1 MSQPQI
7 RLTNISRRLLVLIWL
22 ISNPLAVYSSESE
35 QSIKYDACLR
45 LAETNPIK
53 GYKKGLE
60 WYAANGGL
68 AARHCMAVSI
78 FFGGDNL
85 NGASR
90 LEALERDIP
99 KENIFLRSQILAQ
112 AGQAWLMAGLA
123 DRSSQLLNKA
133 INLNP
138 ENPELYLDRATIS
151 IEQFKYIQALKDLD
165 QAITLDPSLGDAY
178 LYRAY
183 VKRDS
188 KDIAGA
194 LTDINR
200 VLELLPGLPVAVLE
214 RGFLK
219 ELIGDENGARK
230 DWEIIIQQAPKSE
243 ESKAAR
249 IKIISL
255 DEKHSRDRTEKS
267 VNISNGSAL
276 EK

>member
-7 RLTNISRRLLVLIWL
+7 RLTNILWRLLPLIWL
-22 ISNPLAVYSSESE
+22 ILKPLAVYSSESE
-35 QSIKYDACLR
+35 QSIKYDTCLR

-53 GYKKGLE
+53 GYKRGLE
-60 WYAANGGL
+60 WYAANGGV

-99 KENIFLRSQILAQ
+99 IENIFLRSQILAQ
-112 AGQAWLMAGLA
+112 AGQAWFMAGLV
-123 DRSSQLLNKA
+123 DRSSQLLSKA

-138 ENPELYLDRATIS
+138 DNPELYLDRATIR
-151 IEQFKYIQALKDLD
+151 IEQFKYIQALNDLD
-165 QAITLDPSLGDAY
+165 QAIALDPSLGDAY

-200 VLELLPGLPVAVLE
+200 VLELLPGLPVAFLE

-230 DWEIIIQQAPKSE
+230 DWEIIVKQAPKSE

-267 VNISNGSAL
+267 VNISNGSAS

>member
-1 MSQPQI
+1 MLRQWLF
-7 RLTNISRRLLVLIWL
+7 LTWFIL
-22 ISNPLAVYSSESE
+22 NPIAVHSSESE

-60 WYAANGGL
+60 WYAANGGV

-78 FFGGDNL
+78 LFGGDNL

-90 LEALERDIP
+90 LEVLERDIP
-99 KENIFLRSQILAQ
+99 KEKTVLRSQILAQ
-112 AGQAWLMAGLA
+112 AGQALLMEGLV
-123 DRSSQLLNKA
+123 DRSSQLLTKA

-138 ENPELYLDRATIS
+138 ENPELYLDRATIR
-151 IEQFKYIQALKDLD
+151 IERFEYIQALKDLD
-165 QAITLDPSLGDAY
+165 QAIVLDPSFGDAY

-194 LTDINR
+194 LTDINS

-214 RGFLK
+214 RGSLK
-219 ELIGDENGARK
+219 ELIGDKNGARK
-230 DWEIIIQQAPKSE
+230 DWETIIKQAPSSE
-243 ESKAAR
+243 EAKAAR
-249 IKIISL
+249 KKIIGL
-255 DEKHSRDRTEKS
+255 DEKNLIIR
-267 VNISNGSAL
+267 
-276 EK
+276 

>member
-1 MSQPQI
+1 M
-7 RLTNISRRLLVLIWL
+7 
-22 ISNPLAVYSSESE
+22 
-35 QSIKYDACLR
+35 
-45 LAETNPIK
+45 
-53 GYKKGLE
+53 
-60 WYAANGGL
+60 
-68 AARHCMAVSI
+68 
-78 FFGGDNL
+78 
-85 NGASR
+85 
-90 LEALERDIP
+90 
-99 KENIFLRSQILAQ
+99 
-112 AGQAWLMAGLA
+112 
-123 DRSSQLLNKA
+123 
-133 INLNP
+133 
-138 ENPELYLDRATIS
+138 
-151 IEQFKYIQALKDLD
+151 D
-165 QAITLDPSLGDAY
+165 QAIALDPSLGDAY

-230 DWEIIIQQAPKSE
+230 DWEIIIKQAPKSE

-255 DEKHSRDRTEKS
+255 DEKRSRDRTEKS
-267 VNISNGSAL
+267 VNISNGSAS

>member
-1 MSQPQI
+1 MSQTQI
-7 RLTNISRRLLVLIWL
+7 RLTNILWRLILSIWL
-22 ISNPLAVYSSESE
+22 ILNPFGVYSSESE

-53 GYKKGLE
+53 GYKKGLK
-60 WYAANGGL
+60 WYAANGGV
-68 AARHCMAVSI
+68 AARHCMAASI
-78 FFGGDNL
+78 FFSGDNL

-123 DRSSQLLNKA
+123 DRSSQLLTKA

-138 ENPELYLDRATIS
+138 ENPELYLDRATIR
-151 IEQFKYIQALKDLD
+151 IERFEYIQALKDLD
-165 QAITLDPSLGDAY
+165 QAIVLDPSFGDAY

-194 LTDINR
+194 LTDINS

-219 ELIGDENGARK
+219 ESIGDENGARK
-230 DWEIIIQQAPKSE
+230 DWEIIIKQAPKSE
-243 ESKAAR
+243 EAKAAR
-249 IKIISL
+249 IKIIGL
-255 DEKHSRDRTEKS
+255 DEKRAHVRTKKS
-267 VNISNGSAL
+267 VNISNGSAS

>member
-1 MSQPQI
+1 MSQTQI
-7 RLTNISRRLLVLIWL
+7 RLTNTLWRLILSIWLVL
-22 ISNPLAVYSSESE
+22 NPFGVYSSESE

-53 GYKKGLE
+53 GYKKGLK
-60 WYAANGGL
+60 WYAENGGA
-68 AARHCMAVSI
+68 AARHCMAASI
-78 FFGGDNL
+78 FFSGDNL

-123 DRSSQLLNKA
+123 DRSSQLLTKA

-138 ENPELYLDRATIS
+138 ENPELYLDRATIR
-151 IEQFKYIQALKDLD
+151 IERFEYIQALKDLD
-165 QAITLDPSLGDAY
+165 QAIVLDPSFGDAY

-194 LTDINR
+194 LTDINS
-200 VLELLPGLPVAVLE
+200 VLELLPGLPVAILE

-219 ELIGDENGARK
+219 ETIGDKNGARK
-230 DWEIIIQQAPKSE
+230 DWEIIIKQAPTSE
-243 ESKAAR
+243 EAKAAR
-249 IKIISL
+249 IKIIGL
-255 DEKHSRDRTEKS
+255 DEKRAHVRTKKS
-267 VNISNGSAL
+267 VNISNGSAS

>member
-1 MSQPQI
+1 MSQTQI
-7 RLTNISRRLLVLIWL
+7 RLTNILWRLILSIWL
-22 ISNPLAVYSSESE
+22 ILNPFGVYSSESE

-53 GYKKGLE
+53 GYKKGLK
-60 WYAANGGL
+60 WYAANGGV
-68 AARHCMAVSI
+68 AARHCMAASI
-78 FFGGDNL
+78 FFSGDNL

-123 DRSSQLLNKA
+123 DRSSQLLTKA

-138 ENPELYLDRATIS
+138 ENPELYLDRATIR
-151 IEQFKYIQALKDLD
+151 IERFEYIQALKDLD
-165 QAITLDPSLGDAY
+165 QAIVLDPSFGDAY

-219 ELIGDENGARK
+219 ESIGDENGARK
-230 DWEIIIQQAPKSE
+230 DWEIIIKQAPTSE
-243 ESKAAR
+243 EAKAAR
-249 IKIISL
+249 IKIIGL
-255 DEKHSRDRTEKS
+255 DEKRAHVRTKKS
-267 VNISNGSAL
+267 VNISNGSAS

>member
-7 RLTNISRRLLVLIWL
+7 RLTNILWRLLPLIWL
-22 ISNPLAVYSSESE
+22 ILKPLAVYSSESE

-53 GYKKGLE
+53 GYKNGLE
-60 WYAANGGL
+60 WYAANGGV

-78 FFGGDNL
+78 LFGGDNL

-99 KENIFLRSQILAQ
+99 KEKTVLRSKILAQ
-112 AGQAWLMAGLA
+112 AGQALSMGGLV
-123 DRSSQLLNKA
+123 DRSSQLLTKA

-138 ENPELYLDRATIS
+138 ENPELYLDRATVRID
-151 IEQFKYIQALKDLD
+151 QLKYTQALNDLN
-165 QAITLDPSLGDAY
+165 QAITLDPNFGDAY

-183 VKRDS
+183 VKRDI

-194 LTDINR
+194 VTDIKH

-214 RGFLK
+214 RGSLK
-219 ELIGDENGARK
+219 ELIGDKNGARK
-230 DWEIIIQQAPKSE
+230 DWKTIIKQAPASE
-243 ESKAAR
+243 EAKAAR
-249 IKIISL
+249 KKIIEL
-255 DEKHSRDRTEKS
+255 DEKNLIIR
-267 VNISNGSAL
+267 
-276 EK
+276 

>member
-1 MSQPQI
+1 MSQTQI
-7 RLTNISRRLLVLIWL
+7 RLTNILWRLVLSIWL
-22 ISNPLAVYSSESE
+22 ILNPFGVYSSESE

-53 GYKKGLE
+53 GYKKGLK
-60 WYAANGGL
+60 WYAANGGV
-68 AARHCMAVSI
+68 AARHCMAAAI
-78 FFGGDNL
+78 FFSGDNL

-99 KENIFLRSQILAQ
+99 KENIFVRSQILAQ

-123 DRSSQLLNKA
+123 DRSSQLLTKA

-138 ENPELYLDRATIS
+138 ENPELYLDRATIR
-151 IEQFKYIQALKDLD
+151 IERFEYIQALKDLD
-165 QAITLDPSLGDAY
+165 QAIVLDPSFGDAY

-194 LTDINR
+194 LTDINS
-200 VLELLPGLPVAVLE
+200 VLELLPELPVAVLE

-230 DWEIIIQQAPKSE
+230 DWEIIIKQAPKSE

-255 DEKHSRDRTEKS
+255 DEKRSRDRTEKS
-267 VNISNGSAL
+267 VNISNGSAS

>member
-1 MSQPQI
+1 MSQTQI
-7 RLTNISRRLLVLIWL
+7 RLTNILWRLILSIWL
-22 ISNPLAVYSSESE
+22 ILNPFGVYSSESE

-53 GYKKGLE
+53 GYKKGLK
-60 WYAANGGL
+60 WYAANGGV
-68 AARHCMAVSI
+68 AARHCMAAAI
-78 FFGGDNL
+78 FFSGDNL

-123 DRSSQLLNKA
+123 DRSSQLLTKA

-138 ENPELYLDRATIS
+138 ENPELYLDRATIR
-151 IEQFKYIQALKDLD
+151 IERFEYIQALKDLD
-165 QAITLDPSLGDAY
+165 QAIVLDPSFGDAY

-194 LTDINR
+194 LTDINS

-219 ELIGDENGARK
+219 ESIGDENGARK
-230 DWEIIIQQAPKSE
+230 DWEIIIKQAPTSE
-243 ESKAAR
+243 EAKAAR
-249 IKIISL
+249 IKIIGL
-255 DEKHSRDRTEKS
+255 DEKRAHVRTKKS
-267 VNISNGSAL
+267 VNISNGSAS